1 MTPVLDAAG
10 LCTMQRQLDTL
21 TVRPA
26 LRDYILD
33 LVARSR
39 IARGNAGLSPRAALG
54 MQQAARAWAFL
65 AGRDH
70 VLPDDVQAVAPSV
83 MAHRL
88 RGNERGGDG
97 LAFAETLIRET
108 PIP

>member
-1 MTPVLDAAG
+1 M
-10 LCTMQRQLDTL
+10 
-21 TVRPA
+21 RPA
-26 LRDYILD
+26 LREYVLD

-39 IARGNAGLSPRAALG
+39 VARGAGGLSPRAALG
-54 MQQAARAWAFL
+54 LQQAARAWAFL

-88 RGNERGGDG
+88 RGSERGADG
-97 LAFAETLIRET
+97 WALAESLVREN